1 MRYRL
6 VNEPWILRGY
16 IPEFIELAGREL
28 WDKRISELRK
38 FGFRSPY
45 CERILSDY
53 HWVELTLADELA
65 VRNSEGS
72 SHQSKPPDPVSS
84 RALRFCQA
92 IVETYRSV
100 SEFGHK
106 SLQGRIRDALQSP
119 MGFSS
124 LYQEMDMAGQ
134 LISRGYE
141 VTMPDLDGT
150 GNADLSFTK
159 DFLRYELECKSLS
172 ADAGRK
178 IHRRGFYE
186 FMDAISPDLLFRA
199 RVSGAREII
208 AITLEDRLPTH
219 SSERGKLLDA
229 ARQICRGDERT
240 ISGAGFNIARES
252 YSKFFSD
259 FPPMSEKQFY
269 VQVKNIF
276 GQSCHVAGNQT
287 DFGRCILVMRSNKPD
302 DHSKPQLEAMKA
314 AAKQLSPLLPGFIA
328 LQYNDVSSTDLRLPH
343 LRRRAGLLA
352 GYLFFKTRADHVV
365 GVHISAFG
373 AISVAADKVEY
384 PGILILNPNC
394 RFYVA
399 DLPFSEE
406 LTDKDFEEI
415 LTDAPFPLSDGKQ
428 I

>member
-6 VNEPWILRGY
+6 ANEPWILRGY

-38 FGFRSPY
+38 FGLRSSY

-65 VRNSEGS
+65 VRNAGGS

-100 SEFGHK
+100 SEFGRK
-106 SLQGRIRDALQSP
+106 SLQGRIRDALQSS

-124 LYQEMDMAGQ
+124 LYQETDMAGQ

-159 DFLRYELECKSLS
+159 DLLRYELECKSLS

-186 FMDAISPDLLFRA
+186 LMDAISPDLLLRA
-199 RVSGAREII
+199 RESGASEII
-208 AITLEDRLPTH
+208 VITLEDRLPTH
-219 SSERGKLLDA
+219 TSERGKLLEA
-229 ARQICRGDERT
+229 ARRICRGDERT
-240 ISGAGFNIARES
+240 ISGAGFDIAREP
-252 YSKFFSD
+252 YSKLFSGY
-259 FPPMSEKQFY
+259 PPMSEKEFY
-269 VQVKNIF
+269 EKVKNIF
-276 GQSCHVAGNQT
+276 GQNCHLAGNQT
-287 DFGRCILVMRSNKPD
+287 DSGRCFLVMRSNKPD

-314 AAKQLSPLLPGFIA
+314 AAKQLSPHLPGFIA
-328 LQYNDVSSTDLRLPH
+328 LQYNDVSSTDLMLPH
-343 LRRRAGLLA
+343 LRRRAALLA

-373 AISVAADKVEY
+373 AISVAADKVGY

-394 RFYVA
+394 CFYVV
-399 DLPFSEE
+399 DIPFSEE
-406 LTDKDFEEI
+406 LSAKDIEEI
-415 LTDAPFPLSDGKQ
+415 LTDAPFQLFDGKQ